1 MAARA
6 GMIKHSRDFRAGIIM
21 LDTRFPRIPGDAGNP
36 VTWPFPVEFETVGGI
51 GVELAVRE
59 RDPMRFAQSFIDA
72 ARRLEQRGV
81 SLVTTGCGFLILL
94 QDRLQAAVRT
104 PVLTSSLLQVPWI
117 SAFLEPQAKIAILT
131 FERPSL
137 SLAHLRAA
145 GIDPSRVVIAGLE
158 GTGFHTTIAL
168 DLDILD
174 EERARGDHVDIARRL
189 IAQHPEVEAFV
200 LECTNMPPYASAIRE
215 ATGLP
220 VYDVTTLIGWA
231 AAAFM
236 HD

>member
-1 MAARA
+1 MAA
-6 GMIKHSRDFRAGIIM
+6 RDFRAGILM
-21 LDTRFPRIPGDAGNP
+21 LDTHFPRIPGDVGNP

-59 RDPMRFAQSFIDA
+59 RNPLRFEQPFIDA

-81 SLVTTGCGFLILL
+81 SLVTTSCGFLILL
-94 QDRLQAAVRT
+94 QDRLQSAVRM

-117 SAFLEPQAKIAILT
+117 STFLEPHAKVAILT

-137 SLAHLRAA
+137 SAAHLWAA
-145 GIDPSRVVIAGLE
+145 GINPSRVVIAGLE
-158 GTGFHTTIAL
+158 GTPFHATIAL
-168 DLDILD
+168 DLDTLD
-174 EERARGDHVDIARRL
+174 EERARQDHVDVARRL
-189 IAQHPEVEAFV
+189 LAQHPEIEAFV
-200 LECTNMPPYASAIRE
+200 LECTNMTPYASAIRE

-220 VYDVTTLIGWA
+220 VYDITTLIGWT

>member
-1 MAARA
+1 
-6 GMIKHSRDFRAGIIM
+6 MIGLARDFRAGILM

-36 VTWPFPVEFETVGGI
+36 ATWPFPVEFETVTGI
-51 GVELAVRE
+51 GVERAVRE
-59 RDPMRFAQSFIDA
+59 RDPLGFEQPFIDA

-94 QDRLQAAVRT
+94 QDCLQSAIRA

-117 SAFLEPQAKIAILT
+117 SAFLEPHAKIAILT

-137 SLAHLRAA
+137 TPAHLWAA
-145 GIDPSRVVIAGLE
+145 GINPSRVVIAGLE
-158 GTGFHTTIAL
+158 GTPFHTTIAL
-168 DLDILD
+168 DLDVLD
-174 EERARGDHVDIARRL
+174 EDRARQDHVDVARRL
-189 IAQHPEVEAFV
+189 IAQHPEIEAFV
-200 LECTNMPPYASAIRE
+200 LECTNMPPYAPAIRD

>member
-1 MAARA
+1 
-6 GMIKHSRDFRAGIIM
+6 M
-21 LDTRFPRIPGDAGNP
+21 LDTRFPRLPGDVGNP
-36 VTWPFPVEFETVGGI
+36 VTWPFPVEFETVSGI
-51 GVELAVRE
+51 GVERAVRE
-59 RDPMRFAQSFIDA
+59 CDPLRFEQPFIDA

-81 SLVTTGCGFLILL
+81 SVVTTGCGFLILL
-94 QDRLQAAVRT
+94 QDRLQSAVRA

-117 SAFLEPQAKIAILT
+117 AAFLEPHAKIAILT

-137 SLAHLRAA
+137 SAAHLWAA
-145 GIDPSRVVIAGLE
+145 GINPSRVVIAGLE
-158 GTGFHTTIAL
+158 GTPFHTTIAL
-168 DLDILD
+168 DLDVLD
-174 EERARGDHVDIARRL
+174 EERARQDHVDIARRL
-189 IAQHPEVEAFV
+189 TAQHPDIEAFV

-220 VYDVTTLIGWA
+220 VYDITTLIGWA